1 MSNGNLGTPK
11 NPWGEMK
18 FSPYTLWGLVASE
31 MGAVENAQGDVKGAT
46 ERLVEAVQA
55 AEKVVNAA
63 AERLADQQ
71 KGVAGRL
78 AELGLTGRAIDFTRG
93 TSLGIREN
101 PDEDGGNP
109 VESTENDLVG
119 VSGSITGFEVG
130 AVFGEPIGEPNLIVL
145 HADVEGSKDS
155 TLRRY
160 AFNASGGEYI
170 IGKVPRPETPQ
181 DPR

>member
-1 MSNGNLGTPK
+1 MSNGELSKPK
-11 NPWGEMK
+11 NPWGEMN

-46 ERLVEAVQA
+46 ERLVDAIQI

-63 AERLADQQ
+63 AERLADRQ

-78 AELGLTGRAIDFTRG
+78 AELGLTGRVIDFTRG

-101 PDEDGGNP
+101 PDEDGGSP

-130 AVFGEPIGEPNLIVL
+130 AVFGEPIGTPNLIVL
-145 HADVEGSKDS
+145 HADVEGGADS
-155 TLRRY
+155 PSRRY
-160 AFNASGGEYI
+160 AVNASGGEYV
-170 IGKVPRPETPQ
+170 IGKAPQ
-181 DPR
+181 PDEQQAQR